1 MKIKL
6 LSQNCFL
13 ASHPLVL
20 PYFVRSTLIKHQ
32 VHSDLFSQ
40 ELLVASKA
48 PLSEFARRVN
58 ERALPGEFYSVE
70 AAGLAGVKCLME
82 VKDFTGEFM
91 DTRCLH
97 DLSQDT
103 TWFKHAT
110 LYSLPLSRQPNSPY
124 PRMPLENEGKD
135 AFAEAR
141 YLLDY
146 LNVEVPTDFDF
157 RVCTGTLRGYQAE
170 VIAKCNTVASH

>member
-124 PRMPLENEGKD
+124 PACPWKWGEGC
-135 AFAEAR
+135 
-141 YLLDY
+141 L
-146 LNVEVPTDFDF
+146 
-157 RVCTGTLRGYQAE
+157 CRGSVFIGLPECRGPYGLWFPC
-170 VIAKCNTVASH
+170 VHRNIAGVSGRGNCKM